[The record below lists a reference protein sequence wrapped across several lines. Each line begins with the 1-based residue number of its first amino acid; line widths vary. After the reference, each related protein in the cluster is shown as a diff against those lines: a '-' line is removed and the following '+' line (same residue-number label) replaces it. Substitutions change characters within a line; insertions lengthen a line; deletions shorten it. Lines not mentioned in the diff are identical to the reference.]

1 MDTTLHIA
9 DLAIDQL
16 KPYPKNARTHSKK
29 QIQQIARSI
38 EEFGFNNPVL
48 IDADGTIIAGHGR
61 VEAARLLG
69 KEAVPTLMAK
79 HMTPAQVQAYRLADN
94 KLAELAGWD
103 PDILKIEFQNLF
115 ELDNTLDLTLT
126 GFEMAE
132 IDLLLDGEP
141 AAGPDPADDLAGMQK
156 PDAVSRPGD
165 LWVMGDHKI
174 ICGDAL
180 NAADYAL
187 LMENELAEVVFS
199 DPPYNVRV
207 KDIVGLGKAKHDEFA
222 MASGEMTRDQFTG
235 FLTTALGNMAAFS
248 KDGSI
253 HFICMDWRHCE
264 ELLVAGR
271 AAYDEHKNICVWT
284 KDNGGM
290 GSLYRSQHEFI
301 FVFKHGT
308 VPHINNVALGKY
320 GRYRTNVWSY
330 PGQNTFHKDREEDLA
345 AHPTVKPVQLVADA
359 ILDCSTRGG
368 LVLDPFGG
376 SGTTLLAAEKTSRRA
391 RLIELEPV
399 YVDVAIRRWQKMTGQ
414 KAVHA
419 ATGKTFAETEQQAE
433 QEASHVE

>member
-69 KEAVPTLMAK
+69 MEAVPTLMAK

-132 IDLLLDGEP
+132 IDILLGNEP
-141 AAGPDPADDLAGMQK
+141 SNGPDPADDLAGMQK
-156 PDAVSRPGD
+156 PNPVSRPGD

-180 NAADYAL
+180 NNADYTL

-271 AAYDEHKNICVWT
+271 TAYDEHKNICVWT

-308 VPHINNVALGKY
+308 APHINNVALGKY
-320 GRYRTNVWSY
+320 GRYRTNVWPY
-330 PGQNTFHKDREEDLA
+330 AGQNTFHKDREEDLA

-376 SGTTLLAAEKTSRRA
+376 SGTTLLAAEKTGRRA

-414 KAVHA
+414 MAIHA
-419 ATGKTFAETEQQAE
+419 ATGKTFTETEQQ
-433 QEASHVE
+433 EAPHVE